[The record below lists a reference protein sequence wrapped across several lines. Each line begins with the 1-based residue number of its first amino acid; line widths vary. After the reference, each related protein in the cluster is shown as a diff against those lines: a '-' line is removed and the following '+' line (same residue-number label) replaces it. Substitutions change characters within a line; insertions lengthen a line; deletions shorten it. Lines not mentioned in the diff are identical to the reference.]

1 MGSPVNEELWLFNK
15 ETPKMLKVIG
25 VLKDYNFESL
35 RDDIRPMIIR
45 LTPRISNLIVRF
57 NTENPQQAINLI
69 EAKWNKVVA
78 NEPFDFDFLNQKFD
92 SLYQSEQR
100 IGTLFT
106 TFTIMAI
113 VIASLLVYRGCQLLV
128 SF

>member
-78 NEPFDFDFLNQKFD
+78 NEPFDFDF
-92 SLYQSEQR
+92 
-100 IGTLFT
+100 
-106 TFTIMAI
+106 
-113 VIASLLVYRGCQLLV
+113 
-128 SF
+128 

>member
-1 MGSPVNEELWLFNK
+1 
-15 ETPKMLKVIG
+15 MLKVIG